1 MSLEEIYKDKTVIVT
16 GLTGFKGSWLALW
29 LLKLGAKVIGIS
41 LDPPS
46 DPSHFLSLNLSQS
59 IEDIRLDIKE
69 YEKIDKIFQRYKP
82 DFVFHLAAQAI
93 VSKSYTNSISTWQ
106 TNVIGTI
113 SILEALRKIENKCSA
128 IFITSDKCYENKE
141 WFWGYRETDQLGGKD
156 PYSSSKAAAEIA
168 ISSYT
173 RSFFSE
179 KNCPVNITSTRA
191 GNVIG
196 GGDWAPDRIVPDCI
210 RAWSNRET
218 AFLRRPTATR
228 PWQHVL
234 EPLSGYLYLGGEL
247 FSNKRLNGESFN
259 FGPDSNNLQSVRD
272 LVINM
277 KKYWNQADYIEAS
290 VKDTFHEAGL
300 LKLNC
305 DKALT
310 LLNWRSILSFDKTIE
325 MTSKWY
331 FAYSQNPKNT
341 LSISMQDIIDYTEI
355 AKEERINWAIKQ

>member
-1 MSLEEIYKDKTVIVT
+1 MSLEEIYKNKTVIVT

-46 DPSHFLSLNLSQS
+46 KPSHFISLNLWQN

-69 YEKIDKIFQRYKP
+69 YEKVDKIFKKYKP

-93 VSKSYTNSISTWQ
+93 VSKSYINSISTWQ
-106 TNVIGTI
+106 TNVIGTL
-113 SILEALRKIENKCSA
+113 SILEALKKIEHKCSA
-128 IFITSDKCYENKE
+128 IFITSDKCYENLE
-141 WFWGYRETDQLGGKD
+141 WCWGYRETDKLGGKD

-173 RSFFSE
+173 RSFFSKE
-179 KNCPVNITSTRA
+179 NCPVNISSTRA

-210 RAWSNRET
+210 KAWSNKET
-218 AFLRRPTATR
+218 AILRRPTATR

-234 EPLSGYLYLGGEL
+234 EPLSGYLFLGGEL
-247 FSNKRLNGESFN
+247 FSHKRFNGESFN
-259 FGPDSNNLQSVRD
+259 FGPNSNNLQSVRD
-272 LVINM
+272 LVVNM
-277 KKYWNQADYIEAS
+277 KKYWNNADYIEAE
-290 VKDTFHEAGL
+290 TEGNFHEAGL

-331 FAYSQNPKNT
+331 FAYSKNPKDT
-341 LSISMQDIIDYTEI
+341 LSISMQNILDYTEL
-355 AKEERINWAIKQ
+355 AKEENIIWAI